1 VIRLFLIIAAV
12 WLIALP
18 PFFTDGA
25 CTAEFNRVALQIDE
39 AKPQL
44 TSPASAKTYFTSGQ
58 VPFQV
63 ISAERC
69 RVSKPRDIDRCG
81 PGDLVRAAIPVKN
94 LVCRIYR
101 DSTIRV
107 DLQFDERGRLRQ
119 LQTQMDPFKYFS
131 VPWTGVK
138 VYWGI

>member
-1 VIRLFLIIAAV
+1 VIRLFLVIAAI

-25 CTAEFNRVALQIDE
+25 CTAEFNHAALQIDE
-39 AKPQL
+39 QKPQFA
-44 TSPASAKTYFTSGQ
+44 SPALAKEYFTSSHI
-58 VPFQV
+58 PFQV
-63 ISAERC
+63 ISPERC
-69 RVSKPRDIDRCG
+69 RVSKLRDMDRCG

-107 DLQFDERGRLRQ
+107 DLQFDQRGRLRQ

-138 VYWGI
+138 FYWGR